1 MAEIRTIFF
10 DIGGVLLTNGWD
22 RHQRKH
28 ALTALGA
35 DLEAYEAR
43 HADANYFWERGL
55 WTEDQYFEAVCFY
68 KPQPFTKDQLWKAI
82 EAEQAVLFPGA
93 IEILKS
99 LHATGRYTLATLNN
113 ESRRLNNY
121 RLEHFGLAPYFHF
134 RVCSAFVGEMKP
146 APSIYRE
153 AIEISGRRAEECA
166 FIDDKLENAEA
177 ATRQGMHGIHF
188 ESPEQLADD
197 LHALGVQWS

>member
-1 MAEIRTIFF
+1 MAEIKTIFF

-28 ALTALGA
+28 ALAALGA

-55 WTEDQYFEAVCFY
+55 WTEDQYFAEVAFY
-68 KPQPFTKDQLWKAI
+68 EPQTFSKEQLWAAI
-82 EAEQAVLFPGA
+82 QAEQAILHPGA
-93 IEILKS
+93 IEILKA
-99 LHATGRYTLATLNN
+99 LHSTGRYTLATLNN
-113 ESRRLNNY
+113 ESRTLNNY

-146 APSIYRE
+146 APAIYRE
-153 AIEISGRRAEECA
+153 AIEISGRAPEECA
-166 FIDDKLENAEA
+166 FIDDKLENVETAL
-177 ATRQGMHGIHF
+177 RQGMNGIHF
-188 ESPEQLADD
+188 KAPDQLASE
-197 LHALGVQWS
+197 LRALGVAL